1 MVTRVYGVHERD
13 AVAEIAVSL
22 MLICLRGIIPAYQ
35 AVLQNKW
42 HERKNFVGKELSKI
56 TVGIIGYGNIGSRV
70 GEIVK
75 EGFKSE
81 VIAYDPYIADK
92 VIEKQGYNLLNSMNY

>member
-75 EGFKSE
+75 
-81 VIAYDPYIADK
+81 K
-92 VIEKQGYNLLNSMNY
+92 VLNQK